1 MERQQTQNSQ
11 HNVEEEQSWRTGTT
25 NFKTYYKATVIKTV
39 WYWQYKYKQLN
50 ETKQTSQNKIHTNTG
65 NGSLKEE
72 QRQYNVEQRYFS
84 QQMVL
89 VPLDIHIQ
97 KQNLNT
103 DPVPFTEINSKWI
116 ADLNVKSETTKLLED
131 NI

>member
-1 MERQQTQNSQ
+1 M
-11 HNVEEEQSWRTGTT
+11 
-25 NFKTYYKATVIKTV
+25 
-39 WYWQYKYKQLN
+39 
-50 ETKQTSQNKIHTNTG
+50 
-65 NGSLKEE
+65 KEE

-116 ADLNVKSETTKLLED
+116 ADLNVKSEMTKLLED
-131 NI
+131 NIWENHVTLDLAMTFQIQYQNHNTQKKKTDKLDFIKI

>member
-1 MERQQTQNSQ
+1 M
-11 HNVEEEQSWRTGTT
+11 
-25 NFKTYYKATVIKTV
+25 
-39 WYWQYKYKQLN
+39 
-50 ETKQTSQNKIHTNTG
+50 
-65 NGSLKEE
+65 KEE

-131 NI
+131 NIWENHVTLDLAMTFQIQYQNHNTQKKKTDKLDFIKI